1 MKTTIVIADDHEL
14 LSKSIAALLRGMPDF
29 DVLAECNNGR
39 ELIKLVER
47 LRPNV
52 AVVDMAMPGM
62 NGIEVARRLKAGSRS
77 TRVIILT
84 GYTDETYVQEALQAG
99 VVAYIVKSGA
109 TSDLIRAIREG
120 TPRNVYLSTEVA
132 AIANNSSASGYGR
145 RSTDRVGRLSLS
157 PREREVL
164 QLIVEGNTNKG
175 IAALL
180 GITEATAKDHR
191 KHIKEKLGIRDI
203 AGLTRYAI
211 RIGMIRADMRG
222 ASENERR
229 IRAVPDR

>member
-1 MKTTIVIADDHEL
+1 MKTTIVLADDHEL
-14 LSKSIAALLRGMPDF
+14 LSKSIAALLRGIPDF
-29 DVLAECNNGR
+29 DVVGECNSGR
-39 ELIKLVER
+39 ELVRMVER

-52 AVVDMAMPGM
+52 AVVDLAMPEM
-62 NGIEVARRLKAGSRS
+62 NGVEVARRLRTGSRS

-84 GYTDETYVQEALQAG
+84 GYTDETYIQEALQAG

-132 AIANNSSASGYGR
+132 AIASNSSASGYGR
-145 RSTDRVGRLSLS
+145 RSTDRLGRLALS

-164 QLIVEGNTNKG
+164 QLIVEGNANKR
-175 IAALL
+175 IASLL
-180 GITEATAKDHR
+180 GISEATAKDHR

-203 AGLTRYAI
+203 ASLTRYAI
-211 RIGMIRADMRG
+211 TIGMIRADMR
-222 ASENERR
+222 AAHEHDRR
-229 IRAVPDR
+229 LIPFRE